1 MVHNTFVKCDVCN
14 KITRIRLQVG
24 WLEEHPIAVMCG
36 NCGISLKGKVYI
48 DQENIDLR
56 YTFEN
61 AKEEYDVK
69 EPDYAVECSG
79 EFPTR
84 KICVGKELEEEFIT
98 PFLRFQQKMISHEKF
113 EQFGR
118 SVSRLL
124 ETIKMWPKYKR
135 ILELDKAEDKTYLI
149 QEIWKVFPKELLP
162 CRNELEI
169 LRAVR
174 MVEVR
179 CFLET
184 LRPDILEMKE
194 FGPSILKLD
203 FGQIRG
209 LTEFLNVCDGYS
221 LNELQEQVYKI
232 IDEFTHVFPYLVPAI
247 SVLYCGQDSI
257 DYEKEGTTAS
267 TYADVKQFYLDVYE
281 TLGNLLVI
289 PVALDNIKFRN
300 EKNAFFD
307 NEEKVASLE
316 EFIKLSKANKFH
328 FCASKDIYVKT
339 LDAKYNQK
347 LRNAIGHNDV
357 EYDIKTQK
365 IVYIPDT
372 KNRKKKLTEY
382 LLRFELEAVKM
393 FQAILVISE
402 YLYRLREIEL
412 LNKGVIPLKVNLP
425 GVNRRKIGRNEKCPC
440 GSGLKYKYCHGKS

>member
-61 AKEEYDVK
+61 AKEVYDVK

-98 PFLRFQQKMISHEKF
+98 PFLRFQQKMISRERF

-124 ETIKMWPKYKR
+124 ENIKTWPKYKR

-149 QEIWKVFPKELLP
+149 QEIWKVFPKELVP

-174 MVEVR
+174 MVEVH
-179 CFLET
+179 CFLGT

-209 LTEFLNVCDGYS
+209 LTEFLNGCDGYS

-247 SVLYCGQDSI
+247 SVLYCEQDSI

-281 TLGNLLVI
+281 TLGNLLVL

-300 EKNAFFD
+300 DKNAFAD
-307 NEEKVASLE
+307 YEEKVTSLG

-328 FCASKDIYVKT
+328 FCDSKDIYVKT
-339 LDAKYNQK
+339 LDVKYNQK

-357 EYDIKTQK
+357 EYDIKTQR

-372 KNRKKKLTEY
+372 KNRRKKLTEY

-412 LNKGVIPLKVNLP
+412 LAKGVIPLKVNLP
-425 GVNRRKIGRNEKCPC
+425 GVNRKKIGRNEKCPC

>member
-48 DQENIDLR
+48 DQENIDLK

-61 AKEEYDVK
+61 AKEVYDVK
-69 EPDYAVECSG
+69 KPDYAVECSG

-98 PFLRFQQKMISHEKF
+98 PFLRFQQKMISSEKF

-149 QEIWKVFPKELLP
+149 QEIWKVFPKELVP

-174 MVEVR
+174 MVEVH
-179 CFLET
+179 CFLGT

-209 LTEFLNVCDGYS
+209 LTEFLNGYDGYS

-247 SVLYCGQDSI
+247 SVLYCEQDSI

-281 TLGNLLVI
+281 TLGNLLVL

-300 EKNAFFD
+300 EKNAFSD
-307 NEEKVASLE
+307 NEEKVISLE

-328 FCASKDIYVKT
+328 FCTSKDIYVKT
-339 LDAKYNQK
+339 LDVKYNQK

-372 KNRKKKLTEY
+372 KNRKKKLAEY

-412 LNKGVIPLKVNLP
+412 LAKGVIPLKVNLP
-425 GVNRRKIGRNEKCPC
+425 GENRKKIGRNEKCPC
-440 GSGLKYKYCHGKS
+440 GSGLKYKFCHGKS